1 MTRDERVREAIKQRK
16 RHEKEEL
23 RQTIVKA
30 AGELFLEEG
39 YNRFSLRKVAERIGY
54 SATTIYHYF
63 KDKDDLLF
71 TIVDYGFERFAYQLQ
86 QAVATATSV
95 HERLAALC
103 RAYVSFGL
111 ENPVYYQL
119 MFLQRSDFLLQQREG
134 EEQPRYASFHILR
147 DTIQQ
152 GINEGVLR
160 PGNIEV
166 YSQTLW
172 AHVHGIVSL
181 AISMPVLDREMLQQM
196 TELTSSMVFEG
207 LSSE

>member
-86 QAVATATSV
+86 QAVATATSAR
-95 HERLAALC
+95 ERLAALC

-111 ENPVYYQL
+111 ENPIYYQL

-196 TELTSSMVFEG
+196 TELTSRMVFEG